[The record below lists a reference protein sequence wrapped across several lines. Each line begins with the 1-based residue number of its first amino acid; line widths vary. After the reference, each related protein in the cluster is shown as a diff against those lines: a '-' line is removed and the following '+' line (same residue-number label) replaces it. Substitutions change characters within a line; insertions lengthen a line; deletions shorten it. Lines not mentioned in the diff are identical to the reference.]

1 MHLEVVYAISM
12 HSFSQK
18 WLEKRMDTA
27 HTLFAIVSHPQAHPT
42 IARMNQRRIFSIAC
56 AAAITLAAAGCKSL
70 SPNPAPTPTPAPTAV
85 PTPPPPAPPPR
96 AMKIGLALGGGAARG
111 FAHIGVIKVLEAQ
124 GIVPDI
130 VVGTSAGSMV
140 GALYASG
147 MNGFQLQQVAL
158 NMDEAA
164 LADWTIT
171 GRGVLKGE
179 ALQNFVNTAVKNKP
193 IEQFAKPFGAVATD
207 WASGA
212 SITFSRGNAG
222 QAVRAS
228 SSIPG
233 VFSPVVIGS
242 RSYVDGGLVS
252 PVPALAA
259 KKLGADFVIAVN
271 ISALPV
277 PNEITS
283 LPATLQQTIAIMGQ
297 VLNNEETRQ
306 HADITIR
313 PAVDGVSAADFNA
326 KNNLILQGEQ
336 AASAQ
341 LAEIRRKMEE
351 AKKRLNLR

>member
-1 MHLEVVYAISM
+1 
-12 HSFSQK
+12 
-18 WLEKRMDTA
+18 
-27 HTLFAIVSHPQAHPT
+27 
-42 IARMNQRRIFSIAC
+42 MNQRRTFSLAF
-56 AAAITLAAAGCKSL
+56 AALITLTAAGCKSL
-70 SPNPAPTPTPAPTAV
+70 STAPAPVPAPAPTPTAA
-85 PTPPPPAPPPR
+85 PTPPPVAPAR

-130 VVGTSAGSMV
+130 VTGTSAGSLV

-147 MNGFQLQQVAL
+147 MNGFALQQAAL
-158 NMDEAA
+158 AMDEAA

-171 GRGVLKGE
+171 GRGMLKGE
-179 ALQNFVNTAVKNKP
+179 ALQNFVNKAINNKP
-193 IEQFAKPFGAVATD
+193 MEQFAKPFGAVATD
-207 WASGA
+207 WASGQ

-233 VFSPVVIGS
+233 VFSPVQIGN

-259 KKLGADFVIAVN
+259 KRMGADFVIAVN

-306 HADITIR
+306 HADVVIR
-313 PAVDGVSAADFNA
+313 PPVDGISAADFNA

-341 LAEIRRKMEE
+341 LGEIRRKIEE
-351 AKKRLNLR
+351 AKKRLGLR

>member
-1 MHLEVVYAISM
+1 
-12 HSFSQK
+12 
-18 WLEKRMDTA
+18 
-27 HTLFAIVSHPQAHPT
+27 
-42 IARMNQRRIFSIAC
+42 
-56 AAAITLAAAGCKSL
+56 
-70 SPNPAPTPTPAPTAV
+70 
-85 PTPPPPAPPPR
+85 
-96 AMKIGLALGGGAARG
+96 
-111 FAHIGVIKVLEAQ
+111 
-124 GIVPDI
+124 
-130 VVGTSAGSMV
+130 V

-147 MNGFQLQQVAL
+147 MNGFALQQVAL
-158 NMDEAA
+158 SMDEAT

-171 GRGVLKGE
+171 GRGMLRGE
-179 ALQNFVNTAVKNKP
+179 ALQNFVNKAVSNKP
-193 IEQFAKPFGAVATD
+193 MEQLAKPFGAVATD
-207 WASGA
+207 WASGQ

-233 VFSPVVIGS
+233 VFSPVQIGN

-259 KKLGADFVIAVN
+259 KRMGADFVIAVN

-277 PNEITS
+277 PTEISS

-306 HADITIR
+306 HADVVIR

-326 KNNLILQGEQ
+326 KNALILQGEQ
-336 AASAQ
+336 AATAQ
-341 LAEIRRKMEE
+341 LVEIKRKIEE

>member
-1 MHLEVVYAISM
+1 VPENPHGYCVDAVEIL
-12 HSFSQK
+12 
-18 WLEKRMDTA
+18 LDNTPR
-27 HTLFAIVSHPQAHPT
+27 PT
-42 IARMNQRRIFSIAC
+42 IARMNQRRHFSIA
-56 AAAITLAAAGCKSL
+56 LAALVTLVALAVAGCKSV
-70 SPNPAPTPTPAPTAV
+70 PPTPAPTPTP
-85 PTPPPPAPPPR
+85 TPVAAPAPPPPPPTPPAR
-96 AMKIGLALGGGAARG
+96 AMKIGLALGGGA
-111 FAHIGVIKVLEAQ
+111 
-124 GIVPDI
+124 GITPDI

-158 NMDEAA
+158 SMDEAA

-171 GRGVLKGE
+171 GRGMLRGE
-179 ALQNFVNTAVKNKP
+179 ALQNFVNTAVKNVP
-193 IEQFAKPFGAVATD
+193 MERFAKPFGAVATD
-207 WASGA
+207 WASGT
-212 SITFSRGNAG
+212 SITFTRGNAG

-228 SSIPG
+228 SAIPG
-233 VFSPVVIGS
+233 VFSPVAIGN

-252 PVPALAA
+252 PVPAQAA

-306 HADITIR
+306 HADVVIR
-313 PAVDGVSAADFNA
+313 PAVDGISAADFNA

-336 AASAQ
+336 AATAQ
-341 LAEIRRKMEE
+341 LAEIRRKIED
-351 AKKRLNLR
+351 AKRRLNLR